1 MDKSQRTHV
10 HVPVALM
17 QEIVNYLLECKAK
30 ETIGMLLELKKLEE
44 PNLEAPVT
52 ASEK

>member
-30 ETIGMLLELKKLEE
+30 DTLMMLLELKKLEE
-44 PNLEAPVT
+44 APAEAPIP
-52 ASEK
+52 ASKK